1 MKLHL
6 DHTEPPVIPDTNPN
20 RPPPMPPA
28 PAPDVVPVR
37 DPMRP
42 EHPDPVKEPPTHEPP
57 ISARR
62 RRGRF
67 PAGGVRMRT
76 EREVALTR

>member
-1 MKLHL
+1 MMIQF
-6 DHTEPPVIPDTNPN
+6 DHIEPPVIPDRNPN

-57 ISARR
+57 ISTVMRRDAARR
-62 RRGRF
+62 R
-67 PAGGVRMRT
+67 AI
-76 EREVALTR
+76 ACN